1 MKEQINKNKSIKTNN
16 KLNILKNN
24 IHNNKMSYDKMDD
37 YVETIFNV
45 FNSVNGK
52 ADLTRDKRLKCVA
65 LLILG
70 YVTNLAKEHAVDL
83 KQIQEP
89 ESINLIPFFEYIS
102 VKEIKLLEFD
112 TIKVEDIDV
121 SKSEDVER
129 FILSHI
135 YYLTQK

>member
-1 MKEQINKNKSIKTNN
+1 
-16 KLNILKNN
+16 
-24 IHNNKMSYDKMDD
+24 MSYDKMDD

-52 ADLTRDKRLKCVA
+52 ADLNRDKRLKCVA